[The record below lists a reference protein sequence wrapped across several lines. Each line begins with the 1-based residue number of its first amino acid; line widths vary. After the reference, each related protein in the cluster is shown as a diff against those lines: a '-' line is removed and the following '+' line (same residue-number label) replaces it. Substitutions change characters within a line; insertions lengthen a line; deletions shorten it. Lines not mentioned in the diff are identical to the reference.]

1 MKQMKAFFFLL
12 WLRLK
17 IRLLDMRAL
26 ISEVTIHFF
35 GNFTAFLGY
44 FLIVDRFHMIGD
56 FSQTQATLLY
66 GIVSF
71 GFGTAKFIYSGLDSL
86 LSNIY
91 SGNILVYTT
100 KPFSPLKRIGL
111 ENLRYA
117 KIGKILEAF
126 IVLIIAYCTGCKVSL
141 FILFLLLISS
151 LLFYSAVFMFYYSF
165 IFLFPYYPTKSFEMF
180 TQLVSGI
187 NRYPLVIFGTK
198 FLKFFTVFFPI
209 AFVHYLPLKQIF
221 NGKPFSLSLLFS
233 IIVSAMLFFIT
244 KLLSFPKLIAHF
256 SCFPFILIYMR
267 NCQALSYSLFPR
279 LST

>member
-17 IRLLDMRAL
+17 IRLLDIRAL

-198 FLKFFTVFFPI
+198 FLKFFTIFFPI

-244 KLLSFPKLIAHF
+244 KLFLS
-256 SCFPFILIYMR
+256 
-267 NCQALSYSLFPR
+267 LSYKKYLKNSFV
-279 LST
+279 